1 MRRLTALILA
11 GLLCLPTVPAQASAG
26 VELFLKI
33 PWSLGIHLYQWMNR
47 DNRKVLYV
55 EVTAEG
61 ADLEH
66 ARQSA
71 YRMAVERAVGVII
84 SSETV
89 VRDQRISRDE
99 IITYASGF
107 VHDFRLVDQIQ
118 RGDRT
123 WVKMQVWVSH
133 STLMNRLLNQS
144 RDSGVIEGGRIS
156 EQIDSFRHS
165 RESGDRLLTT
175 VLNDYPGQAFDLR
188 MGNTRVIVDSNR
200 ATFLQVPFV
209 MGWNKDYISS
219 LQEAVRTINQRTD
232 CGGWFSVCNNLQSTI
247 SVGGVTA
254 YFDDAVSY
262 DLMHKHTLISRP
274 VLELT
279 LFDSSNR
286 AVFRDCWN
294 LPELTQDQYTT
305 RPFVD
310 LGGYRVVI
318 SPDRSISSNIFVPLD
333 KLPVRSLDRAE
344 IRPIRQNQC
353 PR

>member
-11 GLLCLPTVPAQASAG
+11 GLMCLPTMPAQASAG

-61 ADLEH
+61 ADLEQ

-71 YRMAVERAVGVII
+71 FRMAVERAVGVIVN
-84 SSETV
+84 SETE
-89 VRDQRISRDE
+89 VRDRRLSRDE
-99 IITYASGF
+99 IITYASGV

-118 RGDRT
+118 QGNRT

-133 STLMNRLLNQS
+133 STLMNRLLNTS
-144 RDSGVIEGGRIS
+144 RDSGMIEGGRIS

-175 VLNDYPGQAFDLR
+175 VLNDYPGRAFDIRL
-188 MGNTRVIVDSNR
+188 GNTRVTVDNSR

-232 CGGWFSVCNNLQSTI
+232 CGGWLSVFNNLQSTI
-247 SVGGVTA
+247 SVGGITP
-254 YFDDAVSY
+254 YFDDAVAY
-262 DLMHKHTLISRP
+262 DLMHRHTLISRP

-286 AVFRDCWN
+286 VVFRNCWN
-294 LPELTQDQYTT
+294 LPDLTQDQYTT

-318 SPDRSISSNIFVPLD
+318 SPDRTVSSNILVPLAQ
-333 KLPVRSLDRAE
+333 LPVRSLDRAE